1 MTVGTD
7 GAPARVLVADAPCV
21 RAVVVQALR
30 AAGHAAMEAGDGA
43 EALRLIADP
52 AGIDLVV
59 TDIDMPGFDNVD
71 VAARAR
77 ARDPLVPILFV
88 TERTDAVTDRL
99 TPPPCYCLSKPFT
112 AAVLVEVAAR
122 LLAPRPA
129 IRSELETID

>member
-1 MTVGTD
+1 MTD
-7 GAPARVLVADAPCV
+7 GMDGVPPRVLVADASGV

-59 TDIDMPGFDNVD
+59 TDIDMPGFDGVD
-71 VAARAR
+71 VATRAR
-77 ARDPLVPILFV
+77 QRDPLVPILFI

-122 LLAPRPA
+122 LLAPGTTTRL
-129 IRSELETID
+129 ELETID